1 MITHFSPL
9 ESEDVHFYGKIRIGK
24 SGVKIGLN
32 KECTKQEK
40 GRAHADLLLTH
51 REPDWKNRGDPD
63 R

>member
-1 MITHFSPL
+1 MPVFN
-9 ESEDVHFYGKIRIGK
+9 GKIRTGE
-24 SGVKIGLN
+24 SGIKIGLN

-51 REPDWKNRGDPD
+51 RQPDWKTRGDPD